1 MDPSDPNE
9 WLRHARSNLARAG
22 EAPTR
27 PEILLANLCFDAQQ
41 AAEKAIKAVLVQRAV
56 EFPKTHNVGELLY
69 LVASAGIE
77 IPESVALAKRL
88 TLYAVGARYPRLED
102 DVTPEEWRVAAASAE
117 AVVRWA
123 ERVIAEERSS
133 PSG

>member
-1 MDPSDPNE
+1 
-9 WLRHARSNLARAG
+9 
-22 EAPTR
+22 
-27 PEILLANLCFDAQQ
+27 
-41 AAEKAIKAVLVQRAV
+41 VQRAV
-56 EFPKTHNVGELLY
+56 EFPKTHNVGELLD
-69 LVASAGIE
+69 LVARAGIE
-77 IPESVALAKRL
+77 IPGSVALAKRL
-88 TLYAVGARYPRLED
+88 TLCAVGARDPRLED